1 MLPILF
7 ERGLQAAAVIGKTF
21 SEALLGR
28 VVASV
33 ATIDETAL
41 SSALAALAAAF
52 LYELFR
58 FRFVSRR
65 RGPVA

>member
-1 MLPILF
+1 VLPILF

-41 SSALAALAAAF
+41 SSVLAALAAAV